1 LLFGFAFLPLSLHIP
16 FVPLLIIPLWIYF
29 SNFLIFCNFK
39 QKPEGLGVEGG
50 GGGGVEAWRAGLGPA
65 LVPEPEG
72 RVGKRGRERR
82 RINPS

>member
-1 LLFGFAFLPLSLHIP
+1 LIFGFVFLPLSLHIP

-29 SNFLIFCNFK
+29 FQFSSFCNFK

-50 GGGGVEAWRAGLGPA
+50 GGGGVEAWRTGLWPA

-72 RVGKRGRERR
+72 RAGKRGREVKRV
-82 RINPS
+82 NPS